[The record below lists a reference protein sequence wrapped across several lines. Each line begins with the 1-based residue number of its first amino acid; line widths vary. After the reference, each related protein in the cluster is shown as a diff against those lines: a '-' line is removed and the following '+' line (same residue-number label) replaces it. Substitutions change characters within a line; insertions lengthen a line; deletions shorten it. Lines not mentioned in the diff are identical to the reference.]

1 MALTLAGG
9 AALAS
14 LLATGAGIY
23 KQNKSSD
30 EAAALGRSRFS
41 AEMLRQA
48 EMDAA
53 SKGKVA
59 DSLAQFDADAME
71 KSKSGIVADN
81 LENVASLIS
90 QEAPISFGTKNAPT
104 VIKDVKGASSKAAQ
118 RATGA
123 FAKALAEYG
132 GQGQALAAANLNM
145 GANAQG
151 INRINRDKGISA
163 GMLANEMIN
172 RDKGISAGMLAN
184 EMNTA
189 ANSAYSPIGHAATTV
204 GQAGLSASLS
214 GQLGDLGGGVD
225 QCYKL
230 NDPLS
235 PSNLKPTTIGDS
247 FAGKR

>member
-14 LLATGAGIY
+14 LFATGAGLY
-23 KQNKSSD
+23 KQNRAQKDAS
-30 EAAALGRSRFS
+30 ALSRSRFS

-71 KSKSGIVADN
+71 KSKSGIVAKN

-104 VIKDVKGASSKAAQ
+104 VIKDVKGASSKAAK

-151 INRINRDKGISA
+151 INQ
-163 GMLANEMIN
+163 IN

-225 QCYKL
+225 QWGYKL